1 MEGENVL
8 PRFNI
13 KTFGCQMNVYDT
25 DRLRTALMG
34 REWEESSEQDAD
46 VLVFITCSI
55 RAKAEQKVLSDLGR
69 CGERWRQSG
78 KPRVALLGCMAQRIG
93 KKTALQCPWICLVAG
108 PRHLGVVPDALL
120 EAYTEEQPR
129 LYLDDDP
136 RGLEDLC
143 TPPLERTNQYKAFVT
158 IAHGCDHFC
167 SYCIVPYVRGRFQSR
182 RAELIL
188 NEARTLV
195 ESGVREIMLL
205 GQNVNS
211 YGSDL
216 EGQTFAQLL
225 QAMASIPGLL
235 RLRFTTS
242 HPVDFGDDILT
253 VMQNNPV
260 IAPSINLAVQ
270 SGSDVI
276 LKEMNR
282 GYSRAQYMEAIG
294 RIRAAIPGVAL
305 TTDIIVGFPG
315 ETDQDFQDS
324 LELLRSAR
332 FDMAHTAS
340 YSPREGTVAAKREDT
355 IPPNIKA
362 ARLDELN
369 RLQAAIGLEINLELE
384 GQVLDVLFDD
394 KAGKGEGL
402 LQGRTATDKVV
413 IVRSTE
419 ENLGKILP
427 VRIKSAT
434 AWSLEG
440 EIV

>member
-1 MEGENVL
+1 
-8 PRFNI
+8 
-13 KTFGCQMNVYDT
+13 
-25 DRLRTALMG
+25 
-34 REWEESSEQDAD
+34 
-46 VLVFITCSI
+46 
-55 RAKAEQKVLSDLGR
+55 
-69 CGERWRQSG
+69 
-78 KPRVALLGCMAQRIG
+78 
-93 KKTALQCPWICLVAG
+93 
-108 PRHLGVVPDALL
+108 
-120 EAYTEEQPR
+120 
-129 LYLDDDP
+129 
-136 RGLEDLC
+136 
-143 TPPLERTNQYKAFVT
+143 
-158 IAHGCDHFC
+158 
-167 SYCIVPYVRGRFQSR
+167 
-182 RAELIL
+182 
-188 NEARTLV
+188 
-195 ESGVREIMLL
+195 
-205 GQNVNS
+205 
-211 YGSDL
+211 
-216 EGQTFAQLL
+216 
-225 QAMASIPGLL
+225 
-235 RLRFTTS
+235 
-242 HPVDFGDDILT
+242 
-253 VMQNNPV
+253 
-260 IAPSINLAVQ
+260 
-270 SGSDVI
+270 
-276 LKEMNR
+276 MNR

-340 YSPREGTVAAKREDT
+340 YSPREGTVAAKREDA

-413 IVRSTE
+413 IVRSSE
-419 ENLGKILP
+419 ENLGKILA

>member
-1 MEGENVL
+1 MSEKKFVEV
-8 PRFNI
+8 
-13 KTFGCQMNVYDT
+13 
-25 DRLRTALMG
+25 
-34 REWEESSEQDAD
+34 RE
-46 VLVFITCSI
+46 VRHIT
-55 RAKAEQKVLSDLGR
+55 LGQI
-69 CGERWRQSG
+69 EDE
-78 KPRVALLGCMAQRIG
+78 L
-93 KKTALQCPWICLVAG
+93 
-108 PRHLGVVPDALL
+108 PDALL

-260 IAPSINLAVQ
+260 IAPSINLPVQ

-413 IVRSTE
+413 IVRSSE